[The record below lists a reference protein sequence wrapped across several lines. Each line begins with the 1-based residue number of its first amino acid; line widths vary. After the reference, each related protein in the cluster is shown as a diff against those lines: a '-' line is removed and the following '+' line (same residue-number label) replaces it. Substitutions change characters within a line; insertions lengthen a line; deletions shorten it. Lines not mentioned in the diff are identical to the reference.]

1 MSRSTRHFTIRAVLT
16 IHAAPRHSAAIA
28 AADDLLAKQRIEHL
42 FLGGVARAAW
52 LGGLVDSGSIDVL
65 ALMQPQQKNNVA
77 MMAGN
82 RGFNVDRDEVE
93 RTAELDLVPLAFE
106 GVRVHVLV
114 ASNALYARMFATA
127 HVGRVLNPSE
137 GPDDDGLR
145 TRPTLRVPA
154 AEDLA
159 LLLTMSEDEDAVR
172 RLAATP
178 EFDRALYNEKLT
190 SIGLGAFV
198 IPTLSEAKGRDP
210 IRPTEAGDPSPSVAA
225 RDDST

>member
-1 MSRSTRHFTIRAVLT
+1 MTSRSTRHFTIRAVLS
-16 IHAAPRHSAAIA
+16 IHVAPRQAAAIA

-42 FLGGVARAAW
+42 FLSGVARAAW
-52 LGGLVDSGSIDVL
+52 LGSLVDSGSIDVL

-82 RGFNVDRDEVE
+82 RGFHVDRDEVE

-114 ASNALYARMFATA
+114 ASNALYARMFAAA
-127 HVGRVLNPSE
+127 HVGRILNSSGE
-137 GPDDDGLR
+137 R
-145 TRPTLRVPA
+145 EIRVPG

-172 RLAATP
+172 QLAAKP
-178 EFDRALYNEKLT
+178 EFDRVLYNEKLT
-190 SIGLGAFV
+190 SIGL
-198 IPTLSEAKGRDP
+198 
-210 IRPTEAGDPSPSVAA
+210 AA
-225 RDDST
+225 YTK